1 MEDPIR
7 NNCLEPQSLVLMPT
21 ICFYCACQ
29 DEKMVE
35 VFPNFGILSCLIHYS
50 HAIRDCNAYKHR
62 SKIVAITDAIKKP
75 NLKGFM
81 KLLESGFPVL
91 RSSGLVDPG
100 WVVNTKT
107 SCGVGEYISYS
118 LEKGCWLLPALKPS
132 DSSSKHI
139 NINDL
144 LLPEIVSSLPENINV
159 ELIQFLNELNKG
171 VYLAD
176 SLMYDSLVDK
186 NKPTVVEDLAE
197 IRNCLSSNGQQGR
210 VLFNP

>member
-50 HAIRDCNAYKHR
+50 HAIRDCNAYRHR

-75 NLKGFM
+75 NLMSFM
-81 KLLESGFPVL
+81 NLLESGFPVL

-107 SCGVGEYISYS
+107 SCGVGEYISYN
-118 LEKGCWLLPALKPS
+118 LEKGCWLLPVLKPS
-132 DSSSKHI
+132 DGSSKHI
-139 NINDL
+139 NINDIL
-144 LLPEIVSSLPENINV
+144 LGLPELKKGLEKFIA
-159 ELIQFLNELNKG
+159 ELDKG
-171 VYLAD
+171 VYLED
-176 SLMYDSLVDK
+176 SLSYDSLV
-186 NKPTVVEDLAE
+186 NINNPTKVEDMVE
-197 IRNCLSSNGQQGR
+197 IRKCVVNGVRGR